1 MKLFGFVRRRDD
13 FSAAKFMSYWRDV
26 HAPMGAGVAG
36 IEGYVLSERLPAPVD
51 REGTAIFDGI
61 AEFWFADA
69 AGRQAMRVSPQ
80 APALFAATLNFV
92 GRQKSFLA
100 EEHQTSYPA
109 AHTRFKSLLMLHGRS
124 AGALDEAASA
134 IA

>member
-13 FSAAKFMSYWRDV
+13 ISAAKFMSYWRDV

-36 IEGYVLSERLPAPVD
+36 IEGYVLSERLPSPLD
-51 REGTAIFDGI
+51 REGTATFDGI

-80 APALFAATLNFV
+80 APAWFADTLNFV

-100 EEHQTSYPA
+100 KEHQTSYPA
-109 AHTRFKSLLMLHGRS
+109 AHTQPSFKSLLMLHGRS
-124 AGALDEAASA
+124 AG
-134 IA
+134 